1 MRKNGLMI
9 TGLVLLVVIGG
20 ASLLAPFLSPFDPLE
35 VRLNNRFA
43 PPFQRPHLL
52 GTDALGRDVLSR
64 LLYGGRLS
72 LLLAVLSTLITLSV
86 GMLLGMLAGYFGGW
100 VDGVVSFVVNTFL
113 GIPDVVFTLALLGVL
128 RPGFGTLLL
137 ALNAGSWVGLA
148 RVARGEVLF
157 LRESGFV
164 EGARAMGAGAWYCLL
179 KHILPNLFPTMGVL
193 GSLRFGGFV
202 LELAALSYLGIGVQP
217 PFPDW
222 AVMLNDARPY
232 LFAHPHLFIFP
243 ALIITVVILGA
254 NCLGEGLRDA
264 LDVRFQ
270 RGIGES

>member
-1 MRKNGLMI
+1 
-9 TGLVLLVVIGG
+9 
-20 ASLLAPFLSPFDPLE
+20 
-35 VRLNNRFA
+35 
-43 PPFQRPHLL
+43 
-52 GTDALGRDVLSR
+52 
-64 LLYGGRLS
+64 
-72 LLLAVLSTLITLSV
+72 
-86 GMLLGMLAGYFGGW
+86 
-100 VDGVVSFVVNTFL
+100 
-113 GIPDVVFTLALLGVL
+113 
-128 RPGFGTLLL
+128 
-137 ALNAGSWVGLA
+137 
-148 RVARGEVLF
+148 
-157 LRESGFV
+157 
-164 EGARAMGAGAWYCLL
+164 
-179 KHILPNLFPTMGVL
+179 MGVL

-232 LFAHPHLFIFP
+232 LFTHPHLFIFP